1 MSQYEARLERDLGRI
16 RDKLTS
22 LAEAVQTALSTATQA
37 MFAGDHE
44 RSYGVCLDDHPINR
58 ASRDLDRTCHGFIAV
73 HLPTAGHLR
82 FVSAVMHSNIE
93 LERIG
98 DYAKTISR
106 ESVQFERPPS
116 GAIRDHLEEAT
127 REAQRILHQAV
138 SSFTNGDTEAAR
150 AGIAMANEAA
160 SLINAGF
167 TTLVEGGQ
175 ASPVRELL
183 GHVVVLNCLDRVA
196 DQAKNICEETIFS
209 VTGQTKAPK
218 SYRVLFLDAD
228 NSVLG
233 PMAQALAQRN
243 HPQSGQYSSAGRQAA
258 ATFQEGLQPF
268 LSERGVELGSAAPQA
283 LDPTIN
289 LSGYHAIVS
298 LQGSVRDYIDVVPY
312 STIALRWDVGAPP
325 VSGPVSGPVPGTSE
339 ETSARLETL
348 FRSLAPQLRDL
359 MVTLHG
365 EEKA

>member
-16 RDKLTS
+16 RDKLAGLT
-22 LAEAVQTALSTATQA
+22 EAVQTALKTATQA

-58 ASRDLDRTCHGFIAV
+58 ASRELDRTCHGFIAV

-106 ESVQFERPPS
+106 ESVQFEHPPS
-116 GAIRDHLEEAT
+116 GAIREHLEQVSG
-127 REAQRILHQAV
+127 EAQRVLHQAV
-138 SSFTNGDTEAAR
+138 NSFTKGDAEAAR
-150 AGIAMANEAA
+150 EGIAVANDVA
-160 SLINAGF
+160 SLISAGF
-167 TTLVEGGQ
+167 SVLVEGGQ
-175 ASPVRELL
+175 AASVRELL

-196 DQAKNICEETIFS
+196 DQAKNICEETIFA
-209 VTGQTKAPK
+209 VTGQTKAAK

-258 ATFQEGLQPF
+258 ASFQEGLQAF
-268 LSERGVELGSAAPQA
+268 LSERGVELATAAPQA
-283 LDPTIN
+283 LDPTLN

-298 LQGSVRDYIDVVPY
+298 LQGSVRDYIDKVPY

-325 VSGPVSGPVPGTSE
+325 SSGPVPGTSE

-348 FRSLAPQLRDL
+348 FRTLAPQLRDL

-365 EEKA
+365 EEKS